1 MDTRLPGNIVEKA
14 PTFNRIKQSSVILE
28 NGEEL
33 EVDSIIYCTGYQYYF
48 PFLPDGIIQT
58 TDDNK
63 MVTSLYKEIVPVDY
77 SSLMFMAVPRLI
89 AFFRHCDH
97 QALFI
102 RAILD
107 GSVVLPVKEE
117 MRTIIAQDVQ
127 YRPVNADTQ
136 WAWHDELSSIAGN
149 FDPNPPVLKQIWDH
163 HFAVWAKD
171 IDKCRKLAYKIT
183 GPDSFIFA

>member
-1 MDTRLPGNIVEKA
+1 MDTLLPGNIMQKA
-14 PTFNRIKQSSVILE
+14 STFNRIKQTSVILE

-58 TDDNK
+58 TDDYK
-63 MVTSLYKEIVPVDY
+63 MITSLYKEIVPVDY

-97 QALFI
+97 QALFV

-107 GSVVLPVKEE
+107 GSVELPGKEE
-117 MRTIIAQDVQ
+117 MGRVIDDDVQ
-127 YRPVNADTQ
+127 YRPVGANTQ
-136 WAWHDELSSIAGN
+136 WAWNDELSSIAGN
-149 FDPNPPVLKQIWDH
+149 FHPNPPVLKKIWDH
-163 HFAVWAKD
+163 HFDVWAKD
-171 IDKCRKLAYKIT
+171 IVKCRKLSYKIT
-183 GPDSFIFA
+183 GPDSFIFV